1 MKALKLCS
9 IALTTTLLVTGFN
22 MPEAKAQSNRTEMS
36 GSFVLANANDHYT
49 KKTKV
54 VQTTVVTPLGSVRT
68 TKIKTRRRLIRK
80 TNIVAPGRV
89 IYRW

>member
-1 MKALKLCS
+1 MKALKLGS

-36 GSFVLANANDHYT
+36 GSFVLAADDHYT

-54 VQTTVVTPLGSVRT
+54 VQTTVITPLGSVRT

-80 TNIVAPGRV
+80 TNVVAPGRV